1 MVGLFRLCMH
11 PVTDVAMK
19 WEQTMLQGQPPA
31 NKAARS
37 ITIHIVHD
45 TLISG
50 KLRYPAILWCQASQ
64 LYMQYLYLGFRKR

>member
-1 MVGLFRLCMH
+1 LVFVFRLYTH
-11 PVTDVAMK
+11 HATDEAME

-37 ITIHIVHD
+37 TTIHIVHD

-50 KLRYPAILWCQASQ
+50 KLLYPAILWCQASQ
-64 LYMQYLYLGFRKR
+64 LYM